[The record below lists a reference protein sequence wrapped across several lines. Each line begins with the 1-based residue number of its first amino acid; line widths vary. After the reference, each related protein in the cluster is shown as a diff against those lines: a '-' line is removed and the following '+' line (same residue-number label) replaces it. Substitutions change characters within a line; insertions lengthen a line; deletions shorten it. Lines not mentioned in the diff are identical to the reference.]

1 MQLYQHI
8 VGGYKS
14 ECRGVEGLNKAAV
27 AYSEKEVKRMEI
39 IEAVA
44 VQKVVVKVVLED
56 EDGMEYSFAIET
68 SWSDE
73 MELDEIAR
81 EVSAAISMTQAE

>member
-1 MQLYQHI
+1 MS
-8 VGGYKS
+8 VEVTK
-14 ECRGVEGLNKAAV
+14 RANVEGLNKAAV

-39 IEAVA
+39 IEAVV

-56 EDGMEYSFAIET
+56 EGGMEYSFAIET
-68 SWSDE
+68 NWSDE

-81 EVSAAISMTQAE
+81 EISAAISMTQAE